1 MSRIKDYVYKFHH
14 TPKKILIKQVT
25 YKVKGLASYQLYHA
39 YDHLFD
45 TRWNYAETKC
55 LGKPLPLS
63 ADGVDLTGFG
73 MQEAAEAWRM
83 YKNHR
88 FDLLGSGWVK
98 NDFSNTANGL
108 DGYRFDS
115 IALST
120 DEQGSFLS
128 QIMCKRNLN
137 KAQHIWK
144 MIVGPY
150 EGIDWQK
157 DFKSGYRWG
166 AEKWYRPQG
175 NAKETGGD
183 IKVPWEL
190 ARLQHFPRL
199 AVLALKMPERK
210 EEIFQEYCNQ
220 MLDFIAQNPPRMGV
234 NYMCTMDVGI
244 RTANMALAYSLFKS
258 MGMIYEEK
266 VEKVFINFLFE
277 QCNHIRRNL
286 EWSDILTSNHYFA
299 DIAGL
304 LYGSAVL
311 PECKKKDKW
320 LSFAV
325 EQIKREIVKQFYE
338 EGTNAEGSSAYHRL
352 TGEMAVY
359 SVALIHFLSK
369 NGVCEDA
376 PQEIYRILYG
386 AGQFIHD
393 ITRPDGSFTQIGDND
408 SGLFFRL
415 SFTGQLL
422 APGEAI
428 QKYYNLSTYNSDQ
441 EDVWYLDE
449 NLNDGRPF
457 VAAVYGMTGRED
469 LQQEGQIYPL
479 EYSLVKQLMGEESI
493 KTESYKRIIE
503 TEEGFDRKKLGHQDS
518 VCFLSKESCLLDG
531 LERITYPKFGIY
543 LYKSP
548 CLYLCINGT
557 DNGQKGNAGHAHND
571 KLSFELFMN
580 GECICQDSGTYV
592 YTALP
597 EERNRFR
604 SVQMHNTI
612 DTGEEQN
619 EYMNLFAMKSRT
631 VCTCLEWEE
640 RICTMQ
646 VSYGKVVHIRRFIL
660 DRNQIK
666 IEDFCNQSFEE
677 NMIQMERTCGYGKKI
692 NESYGH

>member
-1 MSRIKDYVYKFHH
+1 MSRLKEFLYKFHH
-14 TPKKILIKQVT
+14 TPKWILIKQIT
-25 YKVKGLASYQLYHA
+25 HKVRVSISYQLYCG

-45 TRWNYAETKC
+45 TRWNYVESKFQ
-55 LGKPLPLS
+55 GKPLLLS
-63 ADGVDLTGFG
+63 VDKLDLTKFG
-73 MQEAAEAWRM
+73 MQEAAEAWLM
-83 YKNHR
+83 YKSHR

-98 NDFSNTANGL
+98 NDFSNSANGL

-115 IALST
+115 IALNT
-120 DEQGSFLS
+120 DEQGKFLS
-128 QIMCKRNLN
+128 QIMCKRNVK
-137 KAQHIWK
+137 KAQQIWR
-144 MIVGPY
+144 MIIGPY

-175 NAKETGGD
+175 NAKKTGGD

-190 ARLQHFPRL
+190 ARLQHFPRMALL
-199 AVLALKMPERK
+199 AMKMPARRR
-210 EEIFQEYCNQ
+210 EIFQEYCNQ

-258 MGMIYEEK
+258 MGVIYEEK
-266 VEKVFINFLFE
+266 IEKVFLNFMFE

-320 LSFAV
+320 LSFAA
-325 EQIKREIVKQFYE
+325 EQIKREIIKQFYE
-338 EGTNAEGSSAYHRL
+338 EGTNTEGSSAYHRL

-369 NGVCEDA
+369 YGVCEDA
-376 PQEIYRILYG
+376 SQEIYNILYG

-415 SFTGQLL
+415 SFTGQRM
-422 APGEAI
+422 ATYEVI
-428 QKYYNLSTYNSDQ
+428 QKYRNLSAYNPDK

-457 VAAVYGMTGRED
+457 VSAVYGMTGGED
-469 LQQEGQIYPL
+469 LLQECRLYPL
-479 EYSLVKQLMGEESI
+479 EYSLVRQLMREKPI
-493 KTESYKRIIE
+493 KTEAYKRTVK
-503 TEEGFDRKKLGHQDS
+503 TEEGFDRRELEYQNVLYFSG
-518 VCFLSKESCLLDG
+518 KEGQLLKG
-531 LERITYPKFGIY
+531 LERIVYPKFGIY

-571 KLSFELFMN
+571 KLSFELFIEE
-580 GECICQDSGTYV
+580 ECICEDSGTYV

-604 SVQMHNTI
+604 SVRMHNTI
-612 DTGEEQN
+612 YTGEEQN
-619 EYMNLFAMKSRT
+619 EYINLFAMKNST
-631 VCTCLEWEE
+631 VCTCLDWEE
-640 RICTMQ
+640 RICTLQ
-646 VSYGKVVHIRRFIL
+646 VSYGKTVHIRKFIL
-660 DRNQIK
+660 DKDQIK

-677 NMIQMERTCGYGKKI
+677 NVIQTERTCGYGKKI
-692 NESYGH
+692 NESYYH